1 MCLIA
6 LMHSGDRL
14 VLAANR
20 DEEYSRP
27 TRSAH
32 AWHDAPD
39 VIGGRDLSHGGSWLA
54 ITRSGR
60 FAAVTNLRNGGPGSA
75 EGGGAPLLSRGF
87 LVRDFV
93 LGDDAPLDYARAVA
107 SRARDYNGFHLIAG
121 VAGGEVAHYTNGA
134 GEPTLV
140 GEIFAISNGPL
151 GEEWPKVAMAREVI
165 SNARDVHD
173 LLEFLSTRTHGGSS
187 TIETIP
193 SDVFVVSDRY
203 GTRAS
208 TVIVADSEG
217 VKLYEQNFG
226 PNGVAGELVRL
237 EMHAPQP

>member
-6 LMHSGDRL
+6 LMHSGHRL

-20 DEEYSRP
+20 DEEYARP

-32 AWHDAPD
+32 AWDDARD
-39 VIGGRDLSHGGSWLA
+39 VIGGRDLTHGGSWLA

-60 FAAVTNLRNGGPGSA
+60 FAAVTNLRGAVPP
-75 EGGGAPLLSRGF
+75 EGGLSRGL

-107 SRARDYNGFHLIAG
+107 GRAHDYAGFHLLAG

-134 GEPTLV
+134 GEPTLA
-140 GEIFAISNGPL
+140 GEVFAISNGPL
-151 GEEWPKVAMAREVI
+151 GEEWPKVALAREVI

-173 LLEFLSTRTHGGSS
+173 LLEFLSTRTHGGNS

-226 PNGVAGELVRL
+226 PNGVAGELVKL
-237 EMHAPQP
+237 ELHAPQP